1 MSTIQSI
8 PSPITTDRVVGDHS
22 LSSRELP
29 VQFWL
34 NGNTTHKLMSDDG
47 LTSHTIQPLTDPIDY
62 YLLDDVPRSKW
73 LEQHQ
78 QRSQPSNPLQQD
90 PARPLSSTLNTAQRA
105 ASGIR
110 SAIKEKGAKL
120 LLCTSSL
127 KDARHKIVS
136 ALSPKLANLSR
147 STSFLK
153 KQPVSPSL
161 SATAPIPSPDT
172 IQFPMTPL
180 SPLSLQGGAPKP
192 APAFKF
198 PTRSPRSPP
207 PPRLT
212 IVTLGSL
219 APTDGSSHVNSIH
232 GTQEGQLERSILSPC
247 EPQSTVYEDLEI
259 MQPDTLPVWS
269 LSNSR
274 HINSVQ
280 TQQVDPSSDIEMTDM
295 HQNTDTSYPIYRCIL
310 SEIYSDYDL
319 ISIKS
324 AHDCIEACTTC
335 TQGSKN
341 LDCQDYALHHQSI
354 LTMDMSTME
363 SVSCPS
369 LEYMTACQ
377 TTTLSR
383 VNSIKSMRVSLFTGD
398 ALTLSVR
405 KSASEP
411 GETTLDWVRED
422 DALQH
427 TLKVSPMLSLCSVTS
442 KRADGSSDTS
452 HTSATLSMCN
462 EWAECGGVTRNSFL
476 GSAEC
481 HSDSASVCDSSC
493 DGLFSLSSSHRGY
506 PDVSCYSTE
515 NDTADVAG
523 DKMASFV
530 KDGAVHVKASE
541 SDITVAADL
550 TNGDTLLTVKTDV
563 SVTEDMCV
571 EAVVPDT
578 TDINSI
584 LLNRSSDGVVPD
596 PSLVRPTRSPGR
608 KLPLGVK
615 SAHFARDIAYVPIHM
630 SMDISRKSSTCSL
643 TTIVEGFTLA
653 DQHVRSLSF

>member
-136 ALSPKLANLSR
+136 
-147 STSFLK
+147 
-153 KQPVSPSL
+153 
-161 SATAPIPSPDT
+161 
-172 IQFPMTPL
+172 
-180 SPLSLQGGAPKP
+180 GAPKP

-295 HQNTDTSYPIYRCIL
+295 HQNTDTSYPI
-310 SEIYSDYDL
+310 
-319 ISIKS
+319 
-324 AHDCIEACTTC
+324 
-335 TQGSKN
+335 
-341 LDCQDYALHHQSI
+341 
-354 LTMDMSTME
+354 
-363 SVSCPS
+363 
-369 LEYMTACQ
+369 
-377 TTTLSR
+377 
-383 VNSIKSMRVSLFTGD
+383 
-398 ALTLSVR
+398 
-405 KSASEP
+405 
-411 GETTLDWVRED
+411 
-422 DALQH
+422 
-427 TLKVSPMLSLCSVTS
+427 
-442 KRADGSSDTS
+442 
-452 HTSATLSMCN
+452 
-462 EWAECGGVTRNSFL
+462 
-476 GSAEC
+476 
-481 HSDSASVCDSSC
+481 
-493 DGLFSLSSSHRGY
+493 
-506 PDVSCYSTE
+506 
-515 NDTADVAG
+515 
-523 DKMASFV
+523 
-530 KDGAVHVKASE
+530 
-541 SDITVAADL
+541 
-550 TNGDTLLTVKTDV
+550 
-563 SVTEDMCV
+563 
-571 EAVVPDT
+571 
-578 TDINSI
+578 
-584 LLNRSSDGVVPD
+584 
-596 PSLVRPTRSPGR
+596 
-608 KLPLGVK
+608 LPL
-615 SAHFARDIAYVPIHM
+615 HLIPR
-630 SMDISRKSSTCSL
+630 
-643 TTIVEGFTLA
+643 FTA
-653 DQHVRSLSF
+653 TMT

>member
-62 YLLDDVPRSKW
+62 YLLNDVPRSKW

-172 IQFPMTPL
+172 IQFPMTP
-180 SPLSLQGGAPKP
+180 SFSFVVA
-192 APAFKF
+192 
-198 PTRSPRSPP
+198 
-207 PPRLT
+207 
-212 IVTLGSL
+212 
-219 APTDGSSHVNSIH
+219 SHVNSIH

-481 HSDSASVCDSSC
+481 HSDSAV
-493 DGLFSLSSSHRGY
+493 
-506 PDVSCYSTE
+506 
-515 NDTADVAG
+515 DVAG